1 MKSQSHHFSK
11 KIKSPVGTLTLVAND
26 EALLAVLW
34 EHEKPNRT
42 KIREH
47 VATSSHRVLDE
58 AERQL
63 GEYFSGARKTF
74 SIKLA
79 FQGTDFQ
86 KKVWRALQQIPYGST
101 ASYSELARKIGSSK
115 ACRAVGAANGRNPLS
130 IIVPCHRVI
139 GRDGKLTGFA
149 GGLENK
155 AFLVDLESRL
165 ESRPALK

>member
-1 MKSQSHHFSK
+1 MKSQLHHFSK

-42 KIREH
+42 KYREH
-47 VATSSHRVLDE
+47 VATSSHPVLDE

-63 GEYFSGARKTF
+63 KEYFSGARKTF
-74 SIKLA
+74 EIKLA

-86 KKVWRALQQIPYGST
+86 KKVWGALQQIPYGAT

-155 AFLVDLESRL
+155 AFLVRL